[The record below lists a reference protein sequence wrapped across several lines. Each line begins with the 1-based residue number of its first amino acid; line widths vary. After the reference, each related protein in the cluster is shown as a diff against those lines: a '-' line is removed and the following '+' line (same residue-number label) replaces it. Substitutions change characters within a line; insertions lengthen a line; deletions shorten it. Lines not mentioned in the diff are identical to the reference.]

1 MDFNLNRYKR
11 NINQNTPNQVI
22 IDLVVCCGK
31 KISEENIEKQLEKIV
46 SFLENYN
53 YNLPPDINYYSKND
67 YIKLADFV
75 SATSSE
81 WQKENLHRAQQHIID
96 FDEKLEIS
104 LPIRYGY
111 KNNNNIFNYDLIM
124 LYNYCCHRNI
134 KLEKEDTIDSIAEKI
149 KNRKEEDSLDADDCV
164 EIIKDNVD
172 DCNKVELLQMMKFLK
187 SRNKKEKE
195 IIISPVPEKI
205 VEEKKRPM
213 SSVEEIKNNIN
224 INYMI
229 SRSDLDE
236 NEALVYAAKF
246 LALNLIDSDSRV
258 KELME
263 YNRCRMEE
271 ITYSPLSNDKFGERY
286 NINNYYYRLDYFWH
300 PEIADIYPQKNMNI
314 LLKNEAMKSDYGKT
328 ELDASLCYKNFYLG
342 IIPGQENQL
351 SFINNTPALQMDKKR
366 ILTYGIRE
374 KEQFILLSIEEIIT
388 HFKNYKSLVDFTN
401 NEKINE
407 SAIRKL
413 KSICK
418 LFSNDDDYMNLLDL
432 IDNIENNKFED
443 NTLIEDFKN
452 KYLFASDQIDR
463 VLEEIFFLA
472 MYIRGWKIN
481 DMYDYPLK
489 KENCLNYKENE
500 RKIINNIRTSIRTIN
515 HYTDNIADKNIS
527 KMIKQLPLMKYDNTD
542 KKFYNMEGGVTIFER
557 MKIINDTDENNYEYL
572 KESSNIFTTS
582 AYYYLNILASKK
594 LFNLDN
600 LEFV

>member
-11 NINQNTPNQVI
+11 NINENTPIQVI
-22 IDLVVCCGK
+22 IDLVACCGK
-31 KISEENIEKQLEKIV
+31 TISEENIEKQLEKII

-53 YNLPPDINYYSKND
+53 YKLPPDTNYYSKND

-75 SATSSE
+75 SASSSE
-81 WQKENLHRAQQHIID
+81 WEKENLHRAQQHIID
-96 FDEKLEIS
+96 FDKKLEIS

-111 KNNNNIFNYDLIM
+111 KNNNNIFNYDIIM

-134 KLEKEDTIDSIAEKI
+134 KLEKEDDIDSIAEKI
-149 KNRKEEDSLDADDCV
+149 KNRKEEDSLDVNDCI
-164 EIIKDNVD
+164 EIIKDNAE

-195 IIISPVPEKI
+195 IIISPVPDKI
-205 VEEKKRPM
+205 VAEKKRPT
-213 SSVEEIKNNIN
+213 SSIEEIKNNIN

-246 LALNLIDSDSRV
+246 LALNLTDSDNKV

-263 YNRCRMEE
+263 YNRCRVEE
-271 ITYSPLSNDKFGERY
+271 ITYSPLNDDKFGQRY
-286 NINNYYYRLDYFWH
+286 NINSYYYRLDYFWH
-300 PEIADIYPQKNMNI
+300 PEIADIYPQKNMNS

-351 SFINNTPALQMDKKR
+351 SFINNTPVLQIDKKR
-366 ILTYGIRE
+366 ILTYGVRE
-374 KEQFILLSIEEIIT
+374 NENYILLSIEEIIT
-388 HFKNYKSLVDFTN
+388 HFKHHKSLVDFTN

-407 SAIRKL
+407 SAIKKL
-413 KSICK
+413 KNICK

-432 IDNIENNKFED
+432 LDNIENNKFED

-452 KYLFASDQIDR
+452 KYLFASDQIDK

-489 KENCLNYKENE
+489 KENCLK
-500 RKIINNIRTSIRTIN
+500 
-515 HYTDNIADKNIS
+515 
-527 KMIKQLPLMKYDNTD
+527 
-542 KKFYNMEGGVTIFER
+542 
-557 MKIINDTDENNYEYL
+557 
-572 KESSNIFTTS
+572 
-582 AYYYLNILASKK
+582 
-594 LFNLDN
+594 
-600 LEFV
+600 